1 MATTFHAVE
10 MATARHMRRLAATSP
25 ILGLSS
31 NTSSPSNSASQ
42 QTLLTSHVNTQ
53 SSTHSRSNTSR
64 VVAETPPVI
73 VSPHNRMTAE
83 APPAKPAAA
92 RNILNKSTSNP
103 KRKSIP
109 KRKNPSI
116 KDKSVM
122 HSPEPNKKS
131 RSEPTELRSPK
142 ATSGLSE
149 LSRGSNPASL
159 ALSKKKITP
168 PANNMRIHDFFS
180 AATKKKKD
188 NTNVNTETPT
198 TATTNSMAATTT
210 NAASENS
217 TNTASNAIPTDW
229 QAKCQKLQQV
239 LQDKE
244 EQLKAVTNNKTIL
257 HTALQSALTKTKA
270 ELQDLEASSKQRNTQ
285 TSNVLEELLRWKSA
299 QQAKELRERLAAD
312 GARLGRIVYAR
323 AGMRAL
329 ENWEEGYA
337 TKDLEHRKAELKKK
351 HKALEQRLQS
361 SSDKEN
367 QTRLDAM
374 ETQESIQMHLE
385 NFRTKERELNDEE
398 KALND
403 EKGAHIRALKRVASE
418 DASRFRSR
426 PKLHDRYVLHCLL
439 GKGGFSEVWRGY
451 DLEEL
456 REVAVKIHQLDPRWP
471 DSKKENYTK
480 HVSREYE
487 IHRNVRHPRIVSL
500 YDVFEIDN
508 NSFATVLECC
518 KGTDLDT
525 LLKSKKRLPER
536 QARAILLQI
545 LSGMTYLSQPSGSRQ
560 GIIHY
565 DLKPGN
571 ILFDEVGDAK
581 ITDFGLSKIVDAP
594 DPAESMELTSQ
605 GAGTYWYLPPEC
617 FITDEKVRISNKVD
631 VWSIGVIYY
640 QMLYGVR
647 PFGEGKSQD
656 KLLTDCTMLNAQ
668 EVHFYE
674 KPHVSE
680 AGKAFIRQCL
690 MYDQAFRPTI
700 AQLSENTYV
709 LNEKL

>member
-1 MATTFHAVE
+1 MIRSAASNDGRANSPVMSIERRLELLETRFTQPSNGSALEAQPGSFRARSPPPGTGNDKSNSEHSFSFPSIEHKSSSNLPPSAVRSRRRPSMATTFHAVE

-103 KRKSIP
+103 VRGVLCTSVDESIGLDSKLNSVTHIRFASTPLSLQKRKSIP

-168 PANNMRIHDFFS
+168 PVNNMRIHDFFS

-198 TATTNSMAATTT
+198 TATTNSMTATTT

-217 TNTASNAIPTDW
+217 LNTASNAIPTDW

-270 ELQDLEASSKQRNTQ
+270 ELQDLEASSKQRNAQ

-337 TKDLEHRKAELKKK
+337 TKDLEYRKAELKKK
-351 HKALEQRLQS
+351 RKALEQRLQS

-426 PKLHDRYVLHCLL
+426 PK
-439 GKGGFSEVWRGY
+439 
-451 DLEEL
+451 
-456 REVAVKIHQLDPRWP
+456 
-471 DSKKENYTK
+471 
-480 HVSREYE
+480 
-487 IHRNVRHPRIVSL
+487 VR
-500 YDVFEIDN
+500 IDKFQ
-508 NSFATVLECC
+508 NSYGCNT
-518 KGTDLDT
+518 
-525 LLKSKKRLPER
+525 
-536 QARAILLQI
+536 
-545 LSGMTYLSQPSGSRQ
+545 
-560 GIIHY
+560 
-565 DLKPGN
+565 
-571 ILFDEVGDAK
+571 
-581 ITDFGLSKIVDAP
+581 LSKI
-594 DPAESMELTSQ
+594 TSNF
-605 GAGTYWYLPPEC
+605 LPLP
-617 FITDEKVRISNKVD
+617 
-631 VWSIGVIYY
+631 
-640 QMLYGVR
+640 
-647 PFGEGKSQD
+647 
-656 KLLTDCTMLNAQ
+656 
-668 EVHFYE
+668 
-674 KPHVSE
+674 
-680 AGKAFIRQCL
+680 
-690 MYDQAFRPTI
+690 
-700 AQLSENTYV
+700 LSYV
-709 LNEKL
+709 VA